1 MNLSPDDDTFLRALV
16 KTSRQRTIH
25 LKWTDR
31 DGTGRV
37 TTLLPA
43 EATRVNALA
52 RTLGIA
58 PEALLREAAHLP
70 SNAKTQTAPRG
81 ERPGAEPQR

>member
-16 KTSRQRTIH
+16 KGSRQRTVH

-31 DGTGRV
+31 DGTARV
-37 TTLLPA
+37 TALVPA

-70 SNAKTQTAPRG
+70 VVK
-81 ERPGAEPQR
+81 